1 MKNNTVLITTLDGD
15 TLELLK
21 PITNVRTI
29 IPIISSTIAAL
40 RIVVPTSPFN
50 LPNSLKVYT
59 VILTDVAVKITPI
72 NNAS

>member
-50 LPNSLKVYT
+50 LPNSL
-59 VILTDVAVKITPI
+59 
-72 NNAS
+72 